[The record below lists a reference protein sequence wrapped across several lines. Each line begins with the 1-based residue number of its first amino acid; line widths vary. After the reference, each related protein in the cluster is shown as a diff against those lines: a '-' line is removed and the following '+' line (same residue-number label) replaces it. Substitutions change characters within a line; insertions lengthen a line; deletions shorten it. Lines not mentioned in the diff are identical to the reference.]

1 MRSLPQHE
9 VAYFLKG
16 CSTLHHVDV
25 AHFLNECSTLHHVD
39 VAHFLNECSTL
50 HHVDVAHFLK
60 ECSTIHH
67 VDVACCFL
75 INKMTRPLSLSF
87 GIQLFTP
94 ILKKAEKWEIEDK
107 F

>member
-1 MRSLPQHE
+1 MRSLRQRD
-9 VAYFLKG
+9 VAYFLKE
-16 CSTLHHVDV
+16 CSMLHHVDV
-25 AHFLNECSTLHHVD
+25 AYFLKECSPLHHVD
-39 VAHFLNECSTL
+39 VAYSFEECSTL
-50 HHVDVAHFLK
+50 
-60 ECSTIHH
+60 HH

-94 ILKKAEKWEIEDK
+94 ILTKAEKWEIEDK

>member
-16 CSTLHHVDV
+16 CSTLHHIDV
-25 AHFLNECSTLHHVD
+25 AY
-39 VAHFLNECSTL
+39 
-50 HHVDVAHFLK
+50 FLK
-60 ECSTIHH
+60 ECSPPHH

-94 ILKKAEKWEIEDK
+94 ILTKAEKWEIEKK
-107 F
+107 FNIEDLLNGIRLRI